1 MSTEGSGRLL
11 SCCYMSPRVQMG
23 SIYRVPSAHLQ
34 ALIGAVWA
42 AFGLFVSFDPLPH
55 VSWTVGR
62 RMGARGNLR
71 GARQRTTARS
81 KSPELLTSP
90 APSGRTGSR
99 AWL

>member
-1 MSTEGSGRLL
+1 MSPEGSGHLL

-23 SIYRVPSAHLQ
+23 SIYRVPAAYLQ

-42 AFGLFVSFDPLPH
+42 EFGSCVRFNPLPR
-55 VSWTVGR
+55 VSGTFDR

-81 KSPELLTSP
+81 ESPELLTSP
-90 APSGRTGSR
+90 APPRSEEHT
-99 AWL
+99 